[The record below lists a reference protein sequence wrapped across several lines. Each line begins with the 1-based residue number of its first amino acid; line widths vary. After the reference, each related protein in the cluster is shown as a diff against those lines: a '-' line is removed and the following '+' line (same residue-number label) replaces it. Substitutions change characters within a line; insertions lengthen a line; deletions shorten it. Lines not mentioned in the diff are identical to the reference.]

1 MFRNQNVKDSE
12 EIVDEEVA
20 TDEQSDTKETEAEP
34 SELEAELEK
43 TKAQLLQV
51 SADFENFKRAALRRE
66 TETRERAVKRT
77 FEDLLPVFDNFDRAV
92 QATTNAKD
100 VETLRIG
107 MTFIAQQLDEALK
120 AQGITIVQSKG
131 QMFDPNQHEAIE
143 EIADSDE
150 AAGTILEE
158 ASRGYLYRDQVL
170 RPARVKVAG

>member
-1 MFRNQNVKDSE
+1 MFRNQNVKDNE
-12 EIVDEEVA
+12 EIVDDVEVNDEETVA
-20 TDEQSDTKETEAEP
+20 DETSEAP

-120 AQGITIVQSKG
+120 SQGITIVQSKG

-143 EIADSDE
+143 EIEGSE
-150 AAGTILEE
+150 EPAGTILEE

>member
-1 MFRNQNVKDSE
+1 MFRNQNLKDSE
-12 EIVDEEVA
+12 DVVNEEIVNDA
-20 TDEQSDTKETEAEP
+20 QSSEAEAP

-77 FEDLLPVFDNFDRAV
+77 LEDLLPVFDNFERAV
-92 QATTNAKD
+92 QATENAKD

-107 MTFIAQQLDEALK
+107 MNFIAQQLEETLK
-120 AQGITIVQSKG
+120 TQGITIIQSKG
-131 QMFDPNQHEAIE
+131 QLFDPNQHEAIE
-143 EIADSDE
+143 EIADSGE
-150 AAGTILEE
+150 PSGTILQE
-158 ASRGYLYRDQVL
+158 ASRGYLYRDQVM